1 MADFHFIRPL
11 FLLAF
16 LPVIFA
22 AIFLIRRQKDGAAWL
37 GMIDPNLLK
46 HLIVGEGK
54 ENKIKPMHILC
65 AIWGLSVIALSGPSW
80 REQASPFSDDQA
92 GLVIVLKMSGSME
105 AEDVQPSRLERAK
118 FKMRDL
124 LEQRSGAASGLIVY
138 SGSAHLVMPLTKDDS
153 IISTMAEGLTPA
165 VMPTEGDALSAAL
178 ISAEKL
184 LIEAGVPG
192 SVLVIADSVDP
203 GQAGRLAE
211 VASDLPVQFLSIQP
225 SQSPSD
231 AGLLAAAKARG
242 AELVVMTDG
251 DEDVTRLNTLAQSK
265 MLATTANDGSER
277 WEDAGYWLLPLILL
291 GAVFWSRK
299 GWQC

>member
-1 MADFHFIRPL
+1 
-11 FLLAF
+11 
-16 LPVIFA
+16 
-22 AIFLIRRQKDGAAWL
+22 
-37 GMIDPNLLK
+37 
-46 HLIVGEGK
+46 
-54 ENKIKPMHILC
+54 
-65 AIWGLSVIALSGPSW
+65 
-80 REQASPFSDDQA
+80 
-92 GLVIVLKMSGSME
+92 
-105 AEDVQPSRLERAK
+105 
-118 FKMRDL
+118 MRDL

-153 IISTMAEGLTPA
+153 IILTMAEGLTPA
-165 VMPTEGDALSAAL
+165 VMPTEGDALCAAL

-231 AGLLAAAKARG
+231 AGLQAAAKARG

-291 GAVFWSRK
+291 GALFWSRK

>member
-1 MADFHFIRPL
+1 VADFHFIRPW

-16 LPVIFA
+16 LPVLIA
-22 AIFLIRRQKDGAAWL
+22 AVFLIRRQKEGAAWL

-54 ENKIKPMHILC
+54 ESRIKPMHILC
-65 AIWGLSVIALSGPSW
+65 AVWGLSVIALSGPSW
-80 REQASPFSDDQA
+80 RKQASPFSDDQA
-92 GLVIVLKMSGSME
+92 GLVIILKMSGSME
-105 AEDVQPSRLERAK
+105 AQDVQPSRLERAK

-153 IISTMAEGLTPA
+153 IISSMAEGLTPA

-211 VASDLPVQFLSIQP
+211 IASDLPVQFLSIQP

-242 AELVVMTDG
+242 SELVVMTDG
-251 DEDVTRLNTLAQSK
+251 DEDVIQLNKLAQSK
-265 MLATTANDGSER
+265 MLASTANDGSER
-277 WEDAGYWLLPLILL
+277 WEDAGYWLLPFILL
-291 GAVFWSRK
+291 GAAFWSRK

>member
-1 MADFHFIRPL
+1 VADFHFIRPS

-80 REQASPFSDDQA
+80 RKQASPFSDDQA

-165 VMPTEGDALSAAL
+165 VMPTEGDALCAAL

-231 AGLLAAAKARG
+231 AGLQAAAKARG

-291 GAVFWSRK
+291 GALFWSRK

>member
-1 MADFHFIRPL
+1 MADFHFIRPS

>member
-1 MADFHFIRPL
+1 VVDFHFIRPWC
-11 FLLAF
+11 LLAF
-16 LPVIFA
+16 LPVLIA
-22 AIFLIRRQKDGAAWL
+22 AIFLIRRQKEGAAWL
-37 GMIDPNLLK
+37 SMIDPNLLK

-54 ENKIKPMHILC
+54 ESRIKPMYILC
-65 AIWGLSVIALSGPSW
+65 AIWGLSVLALSGPSW
-80 REQASPFSDDQA
+80 RKQASPFSDDQA

-105 AEDVQPSRLERAK
+105 AQDVQPSRLERAK

-153 IISTMAEGLTPA
+153 IISSMAEGLTPA

-184 LIEAGVPG
+184 LAEAGVPG
-192 SVLVIADSVDP
+192 SVLVIADSVAP
-203 GQAGRLAE
+203 GQAAQLAG

-242 AELVVMTDG
+242 SELVVMTDG
-251 DEDVTRLNTLAQSK
+251 DEDVTRLNKLAQSK
-265 MLATTANDGSER
+265 MLATAANDGSER

-291 GAVFWSRK
+291 GAAFWSRK